1 MGMHQKIL
9 MATHNPWKARL
20 FAPIFQGYDFS
31 LQTLIDLPQEA
42 TSIAET
48 GSTPLE
54 NALIK
59 ARAYHSIDHPWTF
72 GDDAGLEIEAL
83 HGEPGLQ
90 ARRWGGRFDEDVDDQ
105 TWLDYL
111 LERMRDV
118 PDERR
123 VAYFVSG
130 WALIAPDGSEYVRQI
145 RWPFQ
150 IASRVVRPIEPG
162 SPITAVRL
170 GPPDDLAHRQSAIQA
185 EWCIWGILEQ
195 LADKFSSFT
204 SGNTG

>member
-1 MGMHQKIL
+1 

-20 FAPIFQGYDFS
+20 FAPIFHDYGFA
-31 LQTLIDLPQEA
+31 LRTLIDAPQPRTA
-42 TSIAET
+42 IAED

-59 ARAYHSIDHPWTF
+59 ARAYHSLDNPWTF

-83 HGEPGLQ
+83 NGEPGLQ
-90 ARRWGGRFDEDVDDQ
+90 ARRWGGRFPEDVDDQ

-118 PDERR
+118 PAEKRM
-123 VAYFVSG
+123 ASFVSG
-130 WALIAPDGSEYVRQI
+130 WALIAPDGSEYIRQI
-145 RWPFQ
+145 RWPFY
-150 IASRVVRPIEPG
+150 IANQAVRPIAPG

-170 GPPDDLAHRQSAIQA
+170 GPPDDLAHRQAAIRA
-185 EWCIWGILEQ
+185 ELHTWSILEQ
-195 LADKFSSFT
+195 LAGRFST
-204 SGNTG
+204 LKGK